1 MERAV
6 VGGLRFIQDFIAPE
20 VIITQNQYLEDP
32 FFWNGLSVHKYES
45 GVSHIMLPTV
55 SENLMWIAL
64 LQSNAL
70 KGKPCYVFC
79 PNSRLSKYANVINDD
94 SLE

>member
-6 VGGLRFIQDFIAPE
+6 VGGLRFIQESIAPE
-20 VIITQNQYLEDP
+20 VIITQNQHLEDS
-32 FFWNGLSVHKYES
+32 FFWNGLSAHKYES

-64 LQSNAL
+64 LRSNAL
-70 KGKPCYVFC
+70 KGKSCYIFC
-79 PNSRLSKYANVINDD
+79 PNARLSKCANIINDD